1 MRLYEFASAQA
12 QLALWKLISDNV
24 WSAIN
29 QQARD
34 ETNLRAAAKSSS
46 RPKRGASTRKAAST
60 PIVRPF
66 PNPLSA
72 HTLQTSPQSI
82 GGVQPNL
89 AGNVGQADD
98 ALTSSIKP
106 VSPELGST
114 VSNTKANSVDK
125 DTKDQVKFTKSSS
138 MPMTSQFGRL
148 PVAQKR

>member
-46 RPKRGASTRKAAST
+46 RPKRGASIRKAAST
-60 PIVRPF
+60 PIARPF
-66 PNPLSA
+66 PNPLSS

-82 GGVQPNL
+82 GGGQPNL

-98 ALTSSIKP
+98 ALTSSRKP

-114 VSNTKANSVDK
+114 VRNT
-125 DTKDQVKFTKSSS
+125 
-138 MPMTSQFGRL
+138 
-148 PVAQKR
+148 